1 MSVNGQGLFPVV
13 YIDVKCIDELHNDE
27 RFLQYAEQFG
37 LAQDIYNHINEKHF
51 IYIDSDQKLFYVH
64 PKHGSR
70 KFIEITYESII
81 AIAFDLE
88 KKKSV
93 CATAVLKH
101 GLRWALMI
109 EKGIDVEVI
118 EVRGKQLFTL
128 IDIGQVVYE
137 GSQLCYIVTKK
148 YEVRVVKCPV
158 KGVVFYIGEV
168 FSKEGRTL
176 YIIIVGEDNVTK
188 LARAP

>member
-13 YIDVKCIDELHNDE
+13 YVDVKCIDELHNDE

-37 LAQDIYNHINEKHF
+37 LAQNIYSHINEKHF
-51 IYIDSDQKLFYVH
+51 IYIDSNQKLFYAY

-70 KFIEITYESII
+70 KFIEITYESTI
-81 AIAFDLE
+81 AIVFDLE

-93 CATAVLKH
+93 CATVVLKH
-101 GLRWALMI
+101 GPGWALMI

-137 GSQLCYIVTKK
+137 GSQLCYIVTRK

-158 KGVVFYIGEV
+158 KGVIFYIGEV

-188 LARAP
+188 LTRAP